1 MSGVTLLDGLRV
13 LDLSTEIA
21 GPYATK
27 LLADA
32 GADVIKVEPPN
43 GDPLRSWSASHT
55 DLCGRDG
62 ALFQFLNTSKRSV
75 VGATDTLLEGADVVI
90 ESGQLDEGAI
100 AALKDRLVV
109 VSITPFGRT
118 GGWAGRPATEFTL
131 QALCGSTASR
141 GTRDREPLHA
151 GGRLGEWIAGA
162 YSAVAALAAVYGGR
176 GEHVDVS
183 MLECMAITLGGYN
196 ALHASL
202 MGVADATKGFPGP
215 FRTTE
220 VPSIE
225 PTSDGLVGLCTVTGQ
240 QLEDLL
246 LLIGHPELRGDERFT
261 TAMKRTK
268 HAGEFEALLRAW
280 TTARTTAE
288 VIEEA
293 STFRVPV
300 APVGTP
306 ESIGSFEQFVARGV
320 YTTNPGGGF
329 TQPRPP
335 FRVAGVAA
343 RPLTAAPALGA
354 DQRATWVDRPA
365 AATRDAT
372 PPPGRPLDGIRVVD
386 LTAFWAG
393 PSASSMLAALGADV
407 IKVESVQRPDGMRF
421 SSTKQPGET
430 GWWEWSAVFQA
441 NNANKRG
448 ITLDLGSERGR
459 SLLLDLIDTADVVVE
474 NFSPRV
480 LDTFGV
486 TWDVVRARNPRA
498 VMARMPAFGLDGP
511 WRDRTGFAQTMEQVS
526 GMAWLTG
533 FADRPPIIPRG
544 ACDPL
549 AGMHAVFAILGALS
563 ERTRSGE
570 GRFIEVTMV
579 EAALNAAA
587 ELVIEHSAYGESLSR
602 SGNRGPAAS
611 PQGLYACAGTE
622 QWLALAVRTDAEWSA
637 LCAVLG
643 EPDWVGRRSDHD
655 EVDQLIATAVA
666 ARDLADI
673 VEQLVDAG
681 VPAAPVLGPVAV
693 LDLPPLQARG
703 FVEEIDGP
711 AIGRHPVLGV
721 PFRFASRPGPWFES
735 PAPTLGQHNH
745 EVLVGLLGLDE
756 ATIAELAAANVIGD
770 RPGG

>member
-1 MSGVTLLDGLRV
+1 MTLLAGLRV

-32 GADVIKVEPPN
+32 GAEVIKVEPPG
-43 GDPLRSWSASHT
+43 GDPLRAWSASHT
-55 DLCGRDG
+55 ELGGRDG

-75 VGATDTLLEGADVVI
+75 VGSTTALVDGADVIV
-90 ESGQLDEGAI
+90 EDGTLTDGQI
-100 AALKDRLVV
+100 AALATERVV
-109 VSITPFGRT
+109 VSITPFGRA
-118 GGWAGRPATEFTL
+118 GGWMGRPATEFTL

-162 YSAVAALAAVYGGR
+162 YTAVAALAALEGGR

-202 MGVADATKGFPGP
+202 MGVAEASKGFPGP

-225 PTSDGLVGLCTVTGQ
+225 PTRDGLVGLCTVTGQ

-246 LLIGHPELRGDERFT
+246 LLIGQPELRGDERFA
-261 TAMKRTK
+261 TAMQRTK
-268 HAGEFEALLRAW
+268 HAAEFEALLHAW
-280 TTARTTAE
+280 TTARTTDE

-293 STFRVPV
+293 SALRVPV
-300 APVGTP
+300 APIGRP
-306 ESIGSFEQFVARGV
+306 EAIAGFEQFVVRDV
-320 YTTNPGGGF
+320 YAANPGGGF
-329 TQPRPP
+329 AQPRPP
-335 FRVAGVAA
+335 FRVTGVDA
-343 RPLTAAPALGA
+343 RPFSSSPALGA
-354 DQRATWVDRPA
+354 DQDATWPDRA
-365 AATRDAT
+365 AVPTAEAK
-372 PPPGRPLDGIRVVD
+372 PPGRPLDGIRVVD

-421 SSTKQPGET
+421 SSTKPPGEP

-459 SLLLDLIDTADVVVE
+459 ELALELIALADVVVE

-480 LDTFGV
+480 LDGFGV
-486 TWDVVRARNPRA
+486 TWDAVHARNPRA
-498 VMARMPAFGLDGP
+498 IMARMPAFGLDGP

-533 FADRPPIIPRG
+533 FPDRPPIIPRG

-549 AGMHAVFAILGALS
+549 AGMHAVFAILAALA
-563 ERTRSGE
+563 ERRRSGE
-570 GRFIEVTMV
+570 GRHIEVTMV
-579 EAALNAAA
+579 EAALNVAA
-587 ELVIEHSAYGESLSR
+587 ELVIEHSAYGKVLSR
-602 SGNRGPAAS
+602 DGNRGPVAA

-622 QWLALAVRTDAEWSA
+622 RWLALAVRTDEQWSA
-637 LCAVLG
+637 LCDVLG
-643 EPDWVGRRSDHD
+643 TPEWLEQRADHD
-655 EVDQLIATAVA
+655 AVDALLSAAVA
-666 ARDLADI
+666 DRDLDDL
-673 VEQLVDAG
+673 VQQLATAG
-681 VPAAPVLGPVAV
+681 VPAAPVLGPLAV
-693 LDLPPLQARG
+693 LDLEPLQARG
-703 FVEEIDGP
+703 FVEQIDGP
-711 AIGRHPVLGV
+711 VVGRHPVLGV
-721 PFRFASRPGPWFES
+721 PFRFASWPGPWFES
-735 PAPTLGQHNH
+735 PAPTLGQHNRD
-745 EVLVGLLGLDE
+745 VLAGLLGLDE
-756 ATIAELAAANVIGD
+756 ATIAELAAAKVIGE
-770 RPGG
+770 RPGA

>member
-1 MSGVTLLDGLRV
+1 MTLLAGLRV

-32 GADVIKVEPPN
+32 GADVIKVEPPG
-43 GDPLRSWSASHT
+43 GDPLRSWSASGT
-55 DLCGRDG
+55 DLAGRDG

-75 VGATDTLLEGADVVI
+75 VGMTDTLMAGADVVV
-90 ESGQLDEGAI
+90 EDGVLDDAAI
-100 AALKDRLVV
+100 AGLRERVV
-109 VSITPFGRT
+109 VSITPFGRG
-118 GGWAGRPATEFTL
+118 GGWMGRPATEFTL

-162 YSAVAALAAVYGGR
+162 YTAVAALAAVEGGR

-202 MGVADATKGFPGP
+202 MGVVESAKGFPGP

-220 VPSIE
+220 IPSIE
-225 PTSDGLVGLCTVTGQ
+225 PTKDGLVGLCTITGQ

-246 LLIGHPELRGDERFT
+246 LLIGRPELRGDERFV
-261 TAMKRTK
+261 TAMQRTK
-268 HAGEFEALLRAW
+268 HASEFEAMLRAW
-280 TTARTTAE
+280 TTEHTTEE
-288 VIEEA
+288 VIAEA

-300 APVGTP
+300 APVGRP
-306 ESIGSFEQFVARGV
+306 ETIATFEQFVERGV
-320 YTTNPGGGF
+320 YTTNPGDGF
-329 TQPRPP
+329 VQPRPP
-335 FRVAGVAA
+335 FRVAGVEA
-343 RPLTAAPALGA
+343 RPFAPAPALGA
-354 DQRATWVDRPA
+354 DQGASWPDRSER
-365 AATRDAT
+365 TTDDAR
-372 PPPGRPLDGIRVVD
+372 PPGRPLDGIRVID

-421 SSTKQPGET
+421 TSVRPPGEP
-430 GWWEWSAVFQA
+430 GWWEWSAVFQG
-441 NNANKRG
+441 NNTNKRG
-448 ITLDLGSERGR
+448 ITLDLGSARGHD
-459 SLLLDLIDTADVVVE
+459 LALDLIATADVVLE

-480 LDTFGV
+480 LDAFGI
-486 TWDVVRARNPRA
+486 TWDAVHERNPLA
-498 VMARMPAFGLDGP
+498 IMARMPAFGLDGP

-533 FADRPPIIPRG
+533 FPDRPPVIPRG

-549 AGMHAVFAILGALS
+549 AGMHAVFAILGALV
-563 ERTRSGE
+563 ERRRSGE

-587 ELVIEHSAYGESLSR
+587 ELVIEHSAYGASLSR
-602 SGNRGPAAS
+602 AGNRGPVAS

-622 QWLALAVRTDAEWSA
+622 QWLALAVRTDAQWSA
-637 LCAVLG
+637 LCDVLG
-643 EPDWVGRRSDHD
+643 DPAWLGRRADPDDVD
-655 EVDQLIATAVA
+655 ELIASAVA
-666 ARDLADI
+666 QRDLGDV
-673 VEQLVDAG
+673 VEQLVGAG

-703 FVEEIDGP
+703 FVEHIDGP
-711 AIGRHPVLGV
+711 VVGRHPVLGV
-721 PFRFASRPGPWFES
+721 PFRFASREGPWFET
-735 PAPTLGQHNH
+735 PAPTLGQHNR
-745 EVLVGLLGLDE
+745 EVLAGLLGLDE
-756 ATIAELAAANVIGD
+756 ATIASLAAAKVIGAT
-770 RPGG
+770 PGA